1 MSQDTLLD
9 LDSLLDDTLD
19 NVQDLPDYVT
29 PPTGLYALTIADCKL
44 ETFTK
49 RGKDGAKDEENQVRI
64 RLTYR
69 IDGVQE
75 VEAGAYPPADGSL
88 FSDTFMF
95 NDMGKAIFKKTA
107 KGILNLDS
115 VDGSP
120 FREIF
125 DALKATE
132 TFEASIVTKQNGQYE
147 NVKVTPRH
155 AEV

>member
-1 MSQDTLLD
+1 MSDTLLD

-19 NVQDLPDYVT
+19 NVEDLPDYIT
-29 PPTGLYALTIADCKL
+29 PPTGLYALSIADCKL

-49 RGKDGAKDEENQVRI
+49 RGKDGAKDEPNQVRI
-64 RLTYR
+64 RLTYKV
-69 IDGVQE
+69 DGVEE
-75 VEAGAYPPADGSL
+75 VEAGQYPPADGSL

-107 KGILNLDS
+107 KAILNVDT

-125 DALKATE
+125 DALKSTE
-132 TFEASIVTKQNGQYE
+132 TFEASIVTKTSNGYE

-155 AEV
+155 PEV